1 MNTIFENCIFFF
13 KKITFDIFKGMKT
26 TPIPEIV
33 FHTFIDDDTSLI
45 EKYNTCLIRNKTIS
59 D

>member
-1 MNTIFENCIFFF
+1 MYGTAYFL
-13 KKITFDIFKGMKT
+13 KKITFGIFRGMKT

-45 EKYNTCLIRNKTIS
+45 EKYHACLIRLGKQYLI
-59 D
+59 DMR